1 MNNVISF
8 CDYRQKKLDKI
19 ARDSKNRRRVI
30 DYFLKDLDI
39 SKEYSYNVENDI
51 YETDTINFT
60 IDWDSDD

>member
-19 ARDSKNRRRVI
+19 ALDSKNRRRVI

-39 SKEYSYNVENDI
+39 NKEYSYNIENDI